1 QYIFGVRQMLA
12 EKFSIPEKNVR
23 VLAPFVGGGFGSK
36 GLAWPHVAL
45 CAAAARAVRRP
56 VKLALTREQMFACVG
71 YRSPTRQRVALGAEK
86 FGWARRNPK
95 PRSMREGRFLVGMGV
110 ATAFYPYY
118 RFPAAARVRMDADGS
133 ALVQCGAQEMG
144 MGTATVHTL
153 LVADLLG
160 LPLAKVRTEH
170 GDTNLPFAAVA
181 GGSTTTVSAGS
192 AIASACNALKT
203 KLIDLA
209 RQGDGPLRTVGPDA

>member
-1 QYIFGVRQMLA
+1 NIKEAY
-12 EKFSIPEKNVR
+12 
-23 VLAPFVGGGFGSK
+23 
-36 GLAWPHVAL
+36 
-45 CAAAARAVRRP
+45 
-56 VKLALTREQMFACVG
+56 
-71 YRSPTRQRVALGAEK
+71 ALGAEK

-95 PRSMREGRFLVGMGV
+95 PRSMRDGRFLVGMGV

-118 RFPAAARVRMDADGS
+118 RFPAAARVRLHADGT
-133 ALVQCGAQEMG
+133 ALIQCGAQEMG

-160 LPLAKVRTEH
+160 LPPSKVRTEH

-192 AIASACNALKT
+192 AIASACSALKG
-203 KLIDLA
+203 KLVDLA
-209 RQGDGPLRTVGPDA
+209 RQGDGPLRGVEPDEIAVTNEGLFLKKDSFRGETFTALLARHQKESLEARAETQPGEEAHHYAMYSY